1 MQTLTDHEKKILELV
16 KKHPEIL
23 DNPAEREK
31 IAKENSMT
39 EKTLRNRIADLKR
52 YGLVDS
58 KGVNIKR
65 TSEKEVID
73 KTPTDDSVVQVL
85 WNRRR
90 FLLINFIA
98 VSVLSVIVSL
108 LLPVWYAS
116 SFTILPSSAGG
127 DIFGTVGG
135 GTGALSLIGLG
146 NTSEETNNYISIL
159 NSRRLRERI
168 IDEFN
173 LRSLYGAEE
182 IEDVLDQLEAN
193 TDIEVSD
200 EGALMFVIYDRDSI
214 RCKKMADLVLDEL
227 GKTSIDLKTKT
238 GIRNQKFILARI
250 ESLES
255 ELRES
260 ENSLRDFTL
269 KHNAYELPIQLTE
282 SVGQLIGLE
291 VKLAEAEI
299 AYNVAESTLNKD
311 SPSLRVYRL
320 QKDELRT
327 QLKEL
332 KAGWDEGSLFP
343 NLSEAPDML
352 LAYARMKREIEI
364 NSAVLEFLYPQYEQ
378 ARLQEARDEPSLQIL
393 DFPRVPQK
401 KAKPQRALIVVG
413 AVAFSFLLAC
423 FWVLLRN
430 RVWLSAPIERKAGAA

>member
-1 MQTLTDHEKKILELV
+1 MQILTDHEKKILELV
-16 KKHPEIL
+16 KKHPEIV
-23 DNPAEREK
+23 DNRSERER
-31 IAKENSMT
+31 IAKASSMT

-58 KGVNIKR
+58 KGASIKE
-65 TSEKEVID
+65 TSKIADVE
-73 KTPTDDSVVQVL
+73 KTPIGDSVFQVL

-90 FLLINFIA
+90 FLFINFIA

-127 DIFGTVGG
+127 DIFGTIGG
-135 GTGALSLIGLG
+135 GTGALSLLGLG
-146 NTSEETNNYISIL
+146 NTSEETSNYISIL
-159 NSRRLRERI
+159 NSRRVRERI

-173 LRSLYGAEE
+173 LRSVYGAEE
-182 IEDVLDQLEAN
+182 IEDVLEQFKAN

-200 EGALMFVIYDRDSI
+200 EGALLFVIYDRDSI
-214 RCKKMADLVLDEL
+214 RCKKMADLVLEEL

-238 GIRNQKFILARI
+238 GIRNQRFILARI

-255 ELRES
+255 ELREV

-269 KHNAYELPIQLTE
+269 KHNAYELPTQLAE
-282 SVGQLIGLE
+282 SVVQLIGFE
-291 VKLAEAEI
+291 VKLAETEI
-299 AYNVAESTLNKD
+299 AYNIAKHTLSKE
-311 SPSLRVYRL
+311 SPSLRNLKL
-320 QKDELRT
+320 QKDELRS
-327 QLKEL
+327 QLKVL
-332 KAGWDEGSLFP
+332 KTGWDEESLFP
-343 NLSEAPDML
+343 NLSDTPDLL
-352 LAYARMKREIEI
+352 LAYARMKRDIEI
-364 NSAVLEFLYPQYEQ
+364 HGAILEFLYPQYEQ

-393 DFPRVPQK
+393 DFPRVPEK

-413 AVAFSFLLAC
+413 SVIFGLLLAC

-430 RVWLSAPIERKAGAA
+430 RFRLGLVIDRQAGAA

>member
-23 DNPAEREK
+23 VNPAEREK
-31 IAKENSMT
+31 IAKANSMT

-65 TSEKEVID
+65 TSEKEGID

-200 EGALMFVIYDRDSI
+200 EGALMFVIYDRNSI

-269 KHNAYELPIQLTE
+269 KHNAYEFPIQLTE
-282 SVGQLIGLE
+282 RDRKSV
-291 VKLAEAEI
+291 V
-299 AYNVAESTLNKD
+299 
-311 SPSLRVYRL
+311 
-320 QKDELRT
+320 
-327 QLKEL
+327 
-332 KAGWDEGSLFP
+332 
-343 NLSEAPDML
+343 
-352 LAYARMKREIEI
+352 
-364 NSAVLEFLYPQYEQ
+364 
-378 ARLQEARDEPSLQIL
+378 
-393 DFPRVPQK
+393 
-401 KAKPQRALIVVG
+401 
-413 AVAFSFLLAC
+413 
-423 FWVLLRN
+423 
-430 RVWLSAPIERKAGAA
+430 